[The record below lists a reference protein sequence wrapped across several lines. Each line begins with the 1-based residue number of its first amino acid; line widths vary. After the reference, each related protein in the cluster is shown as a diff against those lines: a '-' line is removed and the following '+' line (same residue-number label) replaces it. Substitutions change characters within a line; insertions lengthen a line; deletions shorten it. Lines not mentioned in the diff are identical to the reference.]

1 MITIYSDGEH
11 ITYTAG
17 DTFSLDV
24 SATDEFEQG
33 AKLNFQVA
41 ENEQA
46 VSVINKMFDL
56 TYGCFEITLSKEEA
70 QKLPIGNYIYKITI
84 IDLSGNITTRK
95 SGELTVKWGV

>member
-1 MITIYSDGEH
+1 MIIIYSDGEL

-17 DTFSLDV
+17 DTFSVDV

-33 AKLNFQVA
+33 SKLNFQVA

-46 VSVINKMFDL
+46 ESVIDKIFDL
-56 TYGCFEITLSKEEA
+56 TEGGFEIVLSKEETGM
-70 QKLPIGNYIYKITI
+70 LSIGNYIYKIVI
-84 IDLSGNITTRK
+84 LDLNGKITTRK

>member
-1 MITIYSDGEH
+1 MIKIYCDGGN

-17 DTFSLDV
+17 DTFSINV

-33 AKLNFQVA
+33 TKLNFQVA

-46 VSVINKMFDL
+46 ESVINKTFQL
-56 TYGCFEITLSKEEA
+56 IGGGFEITLSKEETE
-70 QKLPIGNYIYKITI
+70 KLPIGNYIYKITI